1 MPTVTRNTSTHPAAA
16 LLAVAAAALAVAAP
30 ASSATASSATLAQRG
45 ITAAVKNGWLK
56 APDAQRYRADVYL
69 AQHGIRFLPKL
80 RARVLAVQLGEVSA
94 IWDSYTSPRALAL
107 FSQLEENIAYL
118 DTHRIPDVATDVA
131 AQDGVV
137 YRWFPDKGLEFH
149 PLANFAQLN
158 NLASAKN
165 SAATGTLAAA
175 LVARAIPRGG
185 SLLWEYA
192 FPEGPGRA
200 PWASGLAQAVAA
212 QALSRAGVLLGD
224 STLLAAAAR
233 AYAAIPGKL
242 DLETSAGPWIRLYGF
257 DHEIVLNAQLQAILS
272 LAEYGKT
279 ASDAGAVSLADQ
291 MMAAARSL
299 LPRFDT
305 GDWSRYELGGGYA
318 KSSYQIFVT
327 TLLGKLA
334 KQTQDP
340 FWQDA
345 ATRFTNYTYEPPQ
358 VTQPDPPPA
367 LLVVPQPLDGWL
379 DTAGIPLTLS
389 KRASL
394 NVAVAGKVLTY
405 RNLARGAHTLTWK
418 PGPGVTPG
426 TYAVTVQ
433 ATDFTG
439 KRATFHLAP
448 VTVVWDTLPP
458 PVVAQVDATTLVLSW
473 QASDPGT
480 PWLELKLD
488 LSDPTGVQPPQQIDL
503 GQQPTAG
510 TLQLAI
516 PPGTWNAALEATNS
530 AAFTTT
536 VPLPAL
542 TAAAAAPPPPP
553 PAPTP

>member
-1 MPTVTRNTSTHPAAA
+1 VGNAVQKTRIHRKCRLAA
-16 LLAVAAAALAVAAP
+16 LLAAAAAALGAAAP
-30 ASSATASSATLAQRG
+30 ASAATTSSATLARRG
-45 ITAAVKNGWLK
+45 IAAAVKNGWLK
-56 APDAQRYRADVYL
+56 EPDAKRYRADVYL
-69 AQHGIRFLPKL
+69 AEYGIRFLPKL
-80 RARVLAVQLGEVSA
+80 RGRVLAVQLGEISA

-107 FSQLEENIAYL
+107 FSQLEENVAYL
-118 DTHRIPDVATDVA
+118 DTHRVPTVATDVTGP
-131 AQDGVV
+131 DGVV

-165 SAATGTLAAA
+165 TDATSALASA

-192 FPEGPGRA
+192 FPEGPGRP

-224 STLLAAAAR
+224 SALLAVAAR

-242 DLETSAGPWIRLYGF
+242 DLATSAGPWIRLYGF

-279 ASDAGAVSLADQ
+279 TGDASATSLAQQ
-291 MMAAARSL
+291 MTAAARGMF
-299 LPRFDT
+299 PRFDT

-318 KSSYQIFVT
+318 KTSYQVFVT

-345 ATRFTNYTYEPPQ
+345 ATRFINYTYEPPQ

-394 NVAVAGKVLTY
+394 TLAVAGKVLTWS
-405 RNLARGAHTLTWK
+405 NLSRGAHTLTWK
-418 PGPGVTPG
+418 PGPGVMPG
-426 TYAVTVQ
+426 TYPVTVQ

-439 KRATFHLAP
+439 KHATFHLAP

-458 PVVAQVDATTLVLSW
+458 QLVAQVDTTTLVLSW
-473 QASDPGT
+473 QATDPGT

-488 LSDPTGVQPPQQIDL
+488 LSDPAGVQPPQQIDL
-503 GQQPTAG
+503 GQQATSG
-510 TLQLAI
+510 TLQLVI

-542 TAAAAAPPPPP
+542 TGPA
-553 PAPTP
+553 APTPAPVTP